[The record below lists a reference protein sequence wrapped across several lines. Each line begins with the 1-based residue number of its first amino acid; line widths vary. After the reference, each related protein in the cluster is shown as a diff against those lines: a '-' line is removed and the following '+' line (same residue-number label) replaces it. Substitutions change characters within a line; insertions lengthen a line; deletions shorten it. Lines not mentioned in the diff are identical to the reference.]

1 MQFQR
6 ETGTTDTDG
15 HVYSESADIPAK
27 GQTILM
33 AEGTA
38 GPGKPK
44 QFEKA
49 MRRTRIIAAVC
60 LFAAGGLI
68 AGAAVGSRGPA
79 ERYGGGN
86 ANGVSIPESENL
98 LSATPKRQVG
108 PSVGGESTAA
118 APVTENPLAEGP
130 VAEDPQNAMVSED
143 QIALA
148 TPAPVLEPP
157 KEVTRVLSVGKG
169 DTLMGMLT
177 SAGID
182 RRIAYDAI
190 EALSKVFSPR
200 KLRPGHELYVTMM
213 PDEGDEGAEPSDV
226 GAGIEAMQLVSLR
239 LPETPIREV
248 QVSRLDDGGYEAEAL
263 EKETEKAA
271 TFATGRITSSLYE
284 AALDAG
290 VPASVLAD
298 LIQVFSYDID
308 FQREVQEGD
317 QFALLYDLVTADG
330 EIVDTGAIQ
339 VAEMTVRGKLHRYYR
354 FKDEHGFWDYFDEQG
369 RSVRK
374 ALLRTPVDGA
384 RLTSGFGKRRHPI
397 LGYTKMHRGV
407 DFAAP
412 TGTPIYAAGDG
423 TVEVAGRN
431 GGYGN
436 YIRIR
441 HNGTYKTAYAH
452 LSRIKVKNGSHVR
465 QGQIIGLVGSTG
477 RSTGPHLHY
486 EVLQNNKQ
494 TNPLSVK
501 LPTGKVLAGKELVAF
516 KKRRA
521 ELDAQYAK
529 LENAYSNVA
538 TAAGDQ

>member
-1 MQFQR
+1 VYN
-6 ETGTTDTDG
+6 ET
-15 HVYSESADIPAK
+15 ADISAN
-27 GQTILM
+27 GQSDLT
-33 AEGTA
+33 ANGGTV
-38 GPGKPK
+38 PRKSM

-68 AGAAVGSRGPA
+68 AGAAVGSRGPSD
-79 ERYGGGN
+79 EYGTAGADAPLDPN
-86 ANGVSIPESENL
+86 SEDL
-98 LSATPKRQVG
+98 LADAPTLQSGAPQSEEQSSAAADSADGDIQ
-108 PSVGGESTAA
+108 TAA
-118 APVTENPLAEGP
+118 VGSTDPLPGDE
-130 VAEDPQNAMVSED
+130 VV
-143 QIALA
+143 LA
-148 TPAPVLEPP
+148 NPAPVFEPP

-177 SAGID
+177 DAGID
-182 RRIAYDAI
+182 RRVAHNAI
-190 EALSKVFSPR
+190 TALSKVFSPK
-200 KLRPGHELYVTMM
+200 KLRPGHELYVTLL
-213 PDEGDEGAEPSDV
+213 PETAGDESGTSDV
-226 GAGIEAMQLVSLR
+226 AAGVEAMQLVSLR
-239 LPETPIREV
+239 LPATPIRDV
-248 QVSRLDDGGYEAEAL
+248 QVSRLDDGGYEAEAM
-263 EKETEKAA
+263 EKQTVKEP
-271 TFATGRITSSLYE
+271 TFASGRIQTSLYE
-284 AALDAG
+284 AALDSG

-308 FQREVQEGD
+308 FQREVQKGD
-317 QFALLYDLVTADG
+317 QFALLYNLVTADG
-330 EIVDTGAIQ
+330 AIVDTGAIQ

-354 FKDEHGFWDYFDEQG
+354 FKDEHGFWDYFDDKG

-384 RLTSGFGKRRHPI
+384 RLTSGFGKRRHPV

-407 DFAAP
+407 DFGAP
-412 TGTPIYAAGDG
+412 SGTPIYAAGDG

-452 LSRIKVKNGSHVR
+452 LSRIKVKNGSRVR
-465 QGQIIGLVGSTG
+465 QGQVIGLVGSTG

-501 LPTGKVLAGKELVAF
+501 LPTGKTLTGKELVAF
-516 KKRRA
+516 NKRRA
-521 ELDAQYAK
+521 ELDSQYAK
-529 LENAYSNVA
+529 LENASSDVA
-538 TAAGDQ
+538 TAAGNQ